1 MPVRF
6 DLSGNVFA
14 FGFEGQRGKRTA
26 YRIDRRKG
34 LGVLEGRHDFCVA
47 CDGDDVVVRL
57 SEDRAVTPQILVVIV
72 RVLGDGFVG
81 EVVDFR

>member
-6 DLSGNVFA
+6 DLSGDVVA
-14 FGFEGQRGKRTA
+14 FGFEGKGRKRTA
-26 YRIDRRKG
+26 DRIDRRKG

-47 CDGDDVVVRL
+47 CDGDDAVVRL
-57 SEDRAVTPQILVVIV
+57 SEDRTVTPQIFVVVV